1 MNILL
6 WVGSPILAYLLFRIY
21 EAVCIY
27 YEYKRLKAAGVAF
40 NDKEG
45 FSLFRD
51 ALSIRQAGINNP
63 YEFVFVTA

>member
-1 MNILL
+1 MNILVWL
-6 WVGSPILAYLLFRIY
+6 ASPILAYLLFRVY

-27 YEYKRLKAAGVAF
+27 FEYKRLKAAGVAF
-40 NDKEG
+40 NDKGG

-51 ALSIRQAGINNP
+51 ALSIRQAAIDNP